1 MENDNNTAQIEI
13 ISGKEMLR
21 RIIEEQKG
29 EEKRSKRHLSK
40 IAELSKLVSSCK
52 YIDEADEL
60 EKKILLKISNL
71 NKYIEYITLAP
82 EEYLSHAQTYINT
95 TYYKTNIHHPEQ
107 LASLLGERIKLFRLL
122 HDKLRDL
129 IIENKLQERSPVQ
142 SLELSNLSYDYI
154 KNLYEYLA
162 DKAIIKNE
170 GEITR
175 ESLDYAIT
183 GRKPKENWSYTP
195 ITLLASK
202 QELRFILS
210 YLINGNQLGPL
221 SNEVKRRAGNLFI
234 KDGAPIGELSNL
246 SKKVKEKREAYKGI
260 DHHREF
266 FQKCPS
272 DLFGL
277 DIK

>member
-1 MENDNNTAQIEI
+1 MEENKEDMTTRRF
-13 ISGKEMLR
+13 ISGKEMMEREISMLENEKGYSEKLALYT
-21 RIIEEQKG
+21 IEELSSIGKRIDDCLYLS
-29 EEKRSKRHLSK
+29 EAREIEKTLQYHYLGLKKIEPKHNFTSINSVSYKSDDDFNKRFNKELSDRIKWFDDAMKRLSEK
-40 IAELSKLVSSCK
+40 IASGKL
-52 YIDEADEL
+52 
-60 EKKILLKISNL
+60 KK
-71 NKYIEYITLAP
+71 AP
-82 EEYLSHAQTYINT
+82 ELKSLGLSSI
-95 TYYKTNIHHPEQ
+95 
-107 LASLLGERIKLFRLL
+107 
-122 HDKLRDL
+122 
-129 IIENKLQERSPVQ
+129 
-142 SLELSNLSYDYI
+142 SYGYI

-210 YLINGNQLGPL
+210 YLINGNQLGSL
-221 SNEVKRRAGNLFI
+221 SNEVKRRAGNLFV

-246 SKKVKEKREAYKGI
+246 SKKVKEEREAYKGI

-266 FQKCPS
+266 FSKMP
-272 DLFGL
+272 
-277 DIK
+277 I